1 MQSIYNDVLGS
12 EIIYYKRKFS
22 LIDKLGK
29 IDNLLIFFSI
39 TKTNIIYNILIN
51 KINDKIFF

>member
-1 MQSIYNDVLGS
+1 LQSIYNDVLGS

>member
-1 MQSIYNDVLGS
+1 MQSIYDDVLGS
-12 EIIYYKRKFS
+12 EIIYYKRKFA